1 MATKTKP
8 ETTTQTLT
16 QTLLDIKPELTDT
29 LVRQIISE
37 MFTQEV
43 DPEITETIIKPLCE
57 NLVNE
62 PDFEVLF
69 NWEDINTYI
78 NNLYSLEG
86 KPNNG
91 LDGVSFI
98 LSNSYDEAETT
109 MFTRRLKKA
118 LAPYGTKKVFRTKTG
133 TNTSIILNQKLE
145 TIQYEWDNGKKG
157 ERNIETVI
165 NAYPQEII
173 IHDSPLD
180 DIGRTFTIR
189 WASKTSERVFETNR
203 KTIKEIETY
212 LEEAGWVLT
221 PRRLKGTLAA
231 VIQASVQYKLATMH
245 NEIDNP
251 GIYWDKTNEE
261 IKIINIDTHE
271 PTPEEINDAL
281 DVIDLLEPFFKG
293 HETKLATCLKWGL
306 MSIFDYSIKQ
316 IGGKWMPWLYLYGKA
331 GSGKTTLGEIILF
344 IYDTP
349 NEDNNLGGS
358 SFDTV
363 ARVGSRVS
371 QSTKP
376 IMVSEPEGALNKP
389 SIVGMLKT
397 AIESTTA
404 RGRYQGKAYRT
415 IPSFSAGIIT
425 ANQGLPSGDAL
436 FRRFIS
442 ILFSHN
448 EKKAAENKKE
458 FDDLFRINSPKRSI
472 LNKLK
477 ALGHYFIHE
486 IKNKPDLL
494 LNDWQETSNLLLGR
508 AYLDTGHKM
517 PSWILD
523 WHKTETLDDLD
534 EEEVEEIRL
543 FFIDKINRA
552 TQKVQVWDEET
563 GRPKNQTDLDTEFKT
578 NDDFSDR
585 VWIVLNEKLIPWL
598 DLHRGR
604 DRSISVVCS
613 SGIKKE
619 LRQVTSSSY
628 NLQSI
633 SELLEWEYKPILI
646 NGKTKRMMVVGYN
659 DFIDFLYPELD
670 EYETDD
676 NFEVVR

>member
-1 MATKTKP
+1 MTAQVKTIQSL
-8 ETTTQTLT
+8 TQTLT
-16 QTLLDIKPELTDT
+16 EIKPELTDT
-29 LVRQIISE
+29 LLRQIISE

-43 DPEITETIIKPLCE
+43 DPETCEDIIRPLCE
-57 NLVNE
+57 NLVNN
-62 PDFEVLF
+62 PDFETMF
-69 NWEDINTYI
+69 DWADINTYL
-78 NNLYSLEG
+78 NNIYSLED
-86 KPNNG
+86 KPNTG
-91 LDGVSFI
+91 LDGVSFL
-98 LSNSYDEAETT
+98 LSRNYDEAETT
-109 MFTRRLKKA
+109 MFNRRLKKA
-118 LAPYGTKKVFRTKTG
+118 LAPYGTKKVYREKTG

-145 TIQYEWDNGKKG
+145 IIQYEWDNGKKG
-157 ERNIETVI
+157 ERNLETVI
-165 NAYPQEII
+165 NAYPQEVI

-189 WASKTSERVFETNR
+189 WVSKTSSRVFETNR
-203 KTIKEIETY
+203 KTIKEIEQY
-212 LEEAGWVLT
+212 LEEAGWVIT

-231 VIQASVQYKLATMH
+231 VIQIAVKYKLAQMH

-251 GIYWDKTNEE
+251 GVYWDKTNEE
-261 IKIINIDTHE
+261 LKIIHLDVDE
-271 PTPEEINDAL
+271 PSQDEVNEAL
-281 DVIDLLEPFFKG
+281 NVIDLLAPFFKG
-293 HETKLATCLKWGL
+293 HETKLSTCLKWGL

-344 IYDTP
+344 IYDIP

-371 QSTKP
+371 QFTKP

-415 IPSFSAGIIT
+415 IPSFSCGIIT

-448 EKKAAENKKE
+448 EKKAADNKKE
-458 FDDLFRINSPKRSI
+458 FDEIFKINSPKRSI

-477 ALGHYFIHE
+477 ALGNYFITE
-486 IKNKPDLL
+486 IKSNPELL
-494 LNDWQETSNLLLGR
+494 LNDWQETADLLVGR
-508 AYLDTGHKM
+508 AYLDTGHDM

-534 EEEVEEIRL
+534 EEEIEEIRL
-543 FFIDKINRA
+543 FLIEKINRA
-552 TQKVQVWDEET
+552 TQKVQVWSEET
-563 GRPKNQTDLDTEFKT
+563 GRPLNQQDLDTDFKT
-578 NDDFSDR
+578 NDDFNDR
-585 VWIVLNEKLIPWL
+585 VWSVLNEKLIPWL
-598 DLHRGR
+598 DLHRSR
-604 DRSISVVCS
+604 DGTINVVCS

-619 LRQVTSSSY
+619 LKQITSSSY

-633 SELLEWEYKPILI
+633 SELLGWEYKPLKI
-646 NGKTKRMMVVGYN
+646 NGKTKRMMIVNYH
-659 DFIDFLYPELD
+659 DFLDFLYPKLD
-670 EYETDD
+670 EYDGGG
-676 NFEVVR
+676 NFEVIK

>member
-1 MATKTKP
+1 MTAQAKTIQSL
-8 ETTTQTLT
+8 TQTLT
-16 QTLLDIKPELTDT
+16 EIKPELTDT
-29 LVRQIISE
+29 LLRQIISE

-43 DPEITETIIKPLCE
+43 DPETCEDIIRPLCE
-57 NLVNE
+57 NLVNN
-62 PDFEVLF
+62 PDFETMF
-69 NWEDINTYI
+69 DWADINTYL
-78 NNLYSLEG
+78 NNIYSLED
-86 KPNNG
+86 KPNTG
-91 LDGVSFI
+91 LDGVSFL
-98 LSNSYDEAETT
+98 LSRNYDEAETT
-109 MFTRRLKKA
+109 MFNRRLKKA
-118 LAPYGTKKVFRTKTG
+118 LAPYGTKKVYREKTG

-145 TIQYEWDNGKKG
+145 IIQYEWDNGKKG
-157 ERNIETVI
+157 ERNLETVI
-165 NAYPQEII
+165 NAYPQEVI

-189 WASKTSERVFETNR
+189 WVSKTSSRVFETNR
-203 KTIKEIETY
+203 KTIKEIEQY
-212 LEEAGWVLT
+212 LEEAGWVIT

-231 VIQASVQYKLATMH
+231 VIQIAVKYKLAQIH

-251 GIYWDKTNEE
+251 GVYWDKTNEE
-261 IKIINIDTHE
+261 LKIIRLDVDE
-271 PTPEEINDAL
+271 PSQDEVNEAL
-281 DVIDLLEPFFKG
+281 NVIDLLAPFFKG
-293 HETKLATCLKWGL
+293 HETKLSTCLKWGL

-316 IGGKWMPWLYLYGKA
+316 IGGTWMPWLYLYGKA
-331 GSGKTTLGEIILF
+331 GSGKTTLGEIVLF
-344 IYDTP
+344 IYDIP

-371 QSTKP
+371 QFTKP

-389 SIVGMLKT
+389 SIVGMLKS

-415 IPSFSAGIIT
+415 IPSFSCGIIT

-448 EKKAAENKKE
+448 EKKAADNKKE
-458 FDDLFRINSPKRSI
+458 FDEIFKINSPKRSI

-477 ALGHYFIHE
+477 ALGNYFITE
-486 IKNKPDLL
+486 IKSNPELL
-494 LNDWQETSNLLLGR
+494 LNDWQETADLLVGR
-508 AYLDTGHKM
+508 AYLDTGHDM

-534 EEEVEEIRL
+534 EEEIEEIRL
-543 FFIDKINRA
+543 FLIEKINRA
-552 TQKVQVWDEET
+552 TQKVQVWSEET
-563 GRPKNQTDLDTEFKT
+563 GRPLNQQDLDTDFKT
-578 NDDFSDR
+578 NDDFNDR
-585 VWIVLNEKLIPWL
+585 VWSVLNEKLIPWL

-604 DRSISVVCS
+604 DGTINVVCS

-619 LRQVTSSSY
+619 LKQITSSSY

-633 SELLEWEYKPILI
+633 SELLGWEYKPILI
-646 NGKTKRMMVVGYN
+646 NGKTKRMMIVNYH
-659 DFIDFLYPELD
+659 DFLDFLYPKLD
-670 EYETDD
+670 EYDGEG
-676 NFEVVR
+676 NFEVIR

>member
-1 MATKTKP
+1 MTAQVKTIQSL
-8 ETTTQTLT
+8 TQTLT
-16 QTLLDIKPELTDT
+16 EIKPELTDT
-29 LVRQIISE
+29 LLRQIISE

-43 DPEITETIIKPLCE
+43 DPETCEDIIRPLCE
-57 NLVNE
+57 NLVNN
-62 PDFEVLF
+62 PDFETMF
-69 NWEDINTYI
+69 DWADINTYL
-78 NNLYSLEG
+78 NNIYSLED
-86 KPNNG
+86 KPNTG
-91 LDGVSFI
+91 LDGVSFL
-98 LSNSYDEAETT
+98 LSRNYDEAETT
-109 MFTRRLKKA
+109 MFNRRLKKA
-118 LAPYGTKKVFRTKTG
+118 LAPYGTKKVYREKTG

-145 TIQYEWDNGKKG
+145 IIQYEWDNGKKG
-157 ERNIETVI
+157 ERNLETVI
-165 NAYPQEII
+165 NAYPQEVI

-189 WASKTSERVFETNR
+189 WVSKTSSRVFETNR
-203 KTIKEIETY
+203 KTIKEIEQY
-212 LEEAGWVLT
+212 LEEAGWVIT

-231 VIQASVQYKLATMH
+231 VIQIAVKYKLAQMH

-251 GIYWDKTNEE
+251 GVYWDKTNEE
-261 IKIINIDTHE
+261 LKIIHLDVDE
-271 PTPEEINDAL
+271 PSQDEVDEAL
-281 DVIDLLEPFFKG
+281 NVIDLLAPFFKG
-293 HETKLATCLKWGL
+293 HETKLSTCLKWGL

-344 IYDTP
+344 IYDIP

-371 QSTKP
+371 QFTKP

-415 IPSFSAGIIT
+415 IPSFSCGIIT

-436 FRRFIS
+436 FRRFTS

-448 EKKAAENKKE
+448 EKKAADNKKE
-458 FDDLFRINSPKRSI
+458 FDEIFKINSPKRSI

-477 ALGHYFIHE
+477 ALGNYFITE
-486 IKNKPDLL
+486 IKSNPELL
-494 LNDWQETSNLLLGR
+494 LNDWQETADLLVGR
-508 AYLDTGHKM
+508 AYLDTGHDM

-534 EEEVEEIRL
+534 EEEIEEIRL
-543 FFIDKINRA
+543 FLIEKINRA
-552 TQKVQVWDEET
+552 TQKVQVWSEET
-563 GRPKNQTDLDTEFKT
+563 GRPLNQQDLDTDFKT
-578 NDDFSDR
+578 NDDFNDR
-585 VWIVLNEKLIPWL
+585 VWSVLNEKLIPWL

-604 DRSISVVCS
+604 DGTINVVCS

-619 LRQVTSSSY
+619 LKQITSSSY

-633 SELLEWEYKPILI
+633 SELLGWEYKPILI
-646 NGKTKRMMVVGYN
+646 NGKTKRMMIVNYH
-659 DFIDFLYPELD
+659 DFLDFLYPKLD
-670 EYETDD
+670 EYDGEG
-676 NFEVVR
+676 NFEVIR